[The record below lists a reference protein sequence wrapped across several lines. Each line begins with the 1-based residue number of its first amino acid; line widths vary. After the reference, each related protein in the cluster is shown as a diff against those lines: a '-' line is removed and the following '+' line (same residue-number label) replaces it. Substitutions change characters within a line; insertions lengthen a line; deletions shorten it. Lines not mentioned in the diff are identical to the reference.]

1 MKSFIL
7 LILEKLGKLLV
18 GGLFKEIE
26 KKAENAASEV
36 AWLREQL
43 QHTQV
48 ALAELHRENME
59 IRESLMLQLQ
69 DANNK
74 ISNMKSTIHGLQTKI
89 AKQRRRVEELEVN
102 CESLKTVNDAQ
113 ERTIAELRKLI

>member
-1 MKSFIL
+1 MKSFLL
-7 LILEKLGKLLV
+7 LILEKLGKLLI

-26 KKAENAASEV
+26 KKAETAASEV

-43 QHTQV
+43 QQTQV

-89 AKQRRRVEELEVN
+89 AKQRRRIEELEVN

>member
-1 MKSFIL
+1 MKSFLL
-7 LILEKLGKLLV
+7 LILEKLGKLLI

-26 KKAENAASEV
+26 KKAETAASEV

-43 QHTQV
+43 QQTQV

-89 AKQRRRVEELEVN
+89 AKQRRRIEELEVN
-102 CESLKTVNDAQ
+102 CDSLKTVNDAQ

>member
-7 LILEKLGKLLV
+7 LILEKLGKLLI

-26 KKAENAASEV
+26 KKAEIAASEV
-36 AWLREQL
+36 IWLREQL
-43 QHTQV
+43 EKTQR
-48 ALAELHRENME
+48 ALAEIHKENME

-89 AKQRRRVEELEVN
+89 SKQRRRIEELEVS
-102 CESLKTVNDAQ
+102 CDSLKTVNDAQ
-113 ERTIAELRKLI
+113 ERTIGELRKLI